1 MHSAKILVRPPLEQ
15 DARRLA
21 EIHIAAWRAT
31 YRGVM
36 TDEYLDGM
44 SIERATSGWG
54 RNITS
59 PTEGTHHLTVVHDG
73 DPVGFAIF
81 GPATGDDAAGTGQI
95 YAINLHPD
103 WWAQGIGSILFTAV
117 EQRLVQLGYSQ
128 AFLWVE
134 QNNKRAI
141 SFYNKHGWLDD
152 GGTLQDTRFE
162 PPIAELRHS
171 RIFAAT

>member
-1 MHSAKILVRPPLEQ
+1 MHSAKILVRPTREL

-36 TDEYLDGM
+36 SDEYLDDM
-44 SIERATSGWG
+44 SVERATSSWA
-54 RNITS
+54 RNIATPS
-59 PTEGTHHLTVVHDG
+59 DGANHLTVVRGD

-81 GPATGDDAAGTGQI
+81 GPATGNGAAGTGQV

-103 WWAQGIGSILFTAV
+103 WWAQGIGSTLLTAV
-117 EQRLVQLGYSQ
+117 EQNLVQFGYSQ

-134 QNNKRAI
+134 KGNKRAI
-141 SFYNKHGWLDD
+141 SFYNKRGWLDD
-152 GGTLQDTRFE
+152 GGTLEDTRFN

-171 RIFAAT
+171 RTFSAI